1 MPGMF
6 FKPAKVLTFA
16 GFVFLM
22 ESGCLGRIFVR
33 TWAALTGR
41 ILGLRCIV
49 ERR

>member
-1 MPGMF
+1 MF
-6 FKPAKVLTFA
+6 FKPPKVETFR
-16 GFVFLM
+16 GFVFVI
-22 ESGCLGRIFVR
+22 GRVCLGRKFVR